1 MGVLV
6 LIVGS
11 STCLALDHP
20 LDPPT
25 SLKAQVLE
33 VLDVIFTCLFTMELL
48 CKIGAFGLYKACLLY
63 TSPSPR
69 DGLLSRMPSSA

>member
-1 MGVLV
+1 MLRRFFIWISLMIVLV

-25 SLKAQVLE
+25 SLKAQVL
-33 VLDVIFTCLFTMELL
+33 
-48 CKIGAFGLYKACLLY
+48 
-63 TSPSPR
+63 
-69 DGLLSRMPSSA
+69 

>member
-1 MGVLV
+1 MLHRDFEMIVLV

-25 SLKAQVLE
+25 SLKAQVL
-33 VLDVIFTCLFTMELL
+33 
-48 CKIGAFGLYKACLLY
+48 
-63 TSPSPR
+63 SP
-69 DGLLSRMPSSA
+69 

>member
-1 MGVLV
+1 MASGARLRLAQGGGFFAFNHQVLHRDFEMGVLV

-25 SLKAQVLE
+25 SLKAQVLGG
-33 VLDVIFTCLFTMELL
+33 LDLIFF
-48 CKIGAFGLYKACLLY
+48 
-63 TSPSPR
+63 PSPY
-69 DGLLSRMPSSA
+69 PKP

>member
-1 MGVLV
+1 MIVLV

-25 SLKAQVLE
+25 SLKAQVL
-33 VLDVIFTCLFTMELL
+33 
-48 CKIGAFGLYKACLLY
+48 
-63 TSPSPR
+63 SP
-69 DGLLSRMPSSA
+69 

>member
-1 MGVLV
+1 MDTNEVVYQGAMDEYVCCGVAPDSALRVRLLRLVLHRDFEMIVLV

-25 SLKAQVLE
+25 SLKAKVL
-33 VLDVIFTCLFTMELL
+33 
-48 CKIGAFGLYKACLLY
+48 
-63 TSPSPR
+63 
-69 DGLLSRMPSSA
+69 